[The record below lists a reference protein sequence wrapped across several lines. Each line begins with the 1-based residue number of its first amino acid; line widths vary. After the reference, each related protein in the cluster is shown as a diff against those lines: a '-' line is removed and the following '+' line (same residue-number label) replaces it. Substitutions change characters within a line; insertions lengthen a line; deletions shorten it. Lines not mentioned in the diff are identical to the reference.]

1 MRKIKLA
8 YPVIV
13 EGKYD
18 RLKLLAVCEGLIIKT
33 DGFGVF
39 KREEL
44 ASLIRAL
51 AKASP
56 VIVLTDSDGG
66 GKVIRSHISSLVPKD
81 RLIQLYI
88 PKIEGKEKRKSEPS
102 KEGTLGVEGME
113 NELIYKLLL
122 PFSSGFESENGENS
136 ENGDKTEV
144 EDKSA
149 VAEFLSQTEK
159 NSLSVAQKLAEIAK
173 NPLSKV
179 DFYVDGL
186 TGGENSSAKRDA
198 LAEKFGLPAGMTPN
212 ALLEALK
219 VVATYDEYLNAVGRK
234 VSN

>member
-1 MRKIKLA
+1 MKKLKLA

-39 KREEL
+39 KRSEL

-122 PFSSGFESENGENS
+122 PFSSDFESENGENS
-136 ENGDKTEV
+136 EKTGV
-144 EDKSA
+144 EDSSA
-149 VAEFLSQTEK
+149 VSEFFSETER
-159 NSLSVAQKLAEIAK
+159 NSLSAAQKLAEIAK

-219 VVATYDEYLNAVGRK
+219 VVATYDEYLNAVGRVK
-234 VSN
+234 